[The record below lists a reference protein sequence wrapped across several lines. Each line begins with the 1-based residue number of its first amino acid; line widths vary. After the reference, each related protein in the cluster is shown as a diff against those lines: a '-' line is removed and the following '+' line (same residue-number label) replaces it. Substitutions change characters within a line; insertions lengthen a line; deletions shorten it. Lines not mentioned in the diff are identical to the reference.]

1 MKDILLVI
9 DMQNDFVFGP
19 LSTDQ
24 AREIVQNVKEKVLNF
39 KGDIYFT
46 RDTHFENYLSSQEG
60 KKLPVA
66 HCIKDT
72 EGWQIIEDLDKL
84 RKTEPIDKVT
94 FGSSKLVDLLVKE
107 NEKETINSITLIGV
121 FTDICVISNAM
132 IIKAFLP
139 ETEILVDAS
148 CCAGVTV
155 ESHNNALEATKCCQ
169 ITIINQDS
177 IS

>member
-1 MKDILLVI
+1 MTSILQEILTLKI
-9 DMQNDFVFGP
+9 TS
-19 LSTDQ
+19 L
-24 AREIVQNVKEKVLNF
+24 ARKE
-39 KGDIYFT
+39 
-46 RDTHFENYLSSQEG
+46 
-60 KKLPVA
+60 KLPVA

-121 FTDICVISNAM
+121 CTDICVISNAM
-132 IIKAFLP
+132 IIKVFLP

-155 ESHNNALEATKCCQ
+155 ESHNNALEAMKCCQ

>member
-19 LSTDQ
+19 PSTDQ

-121 FTDICVISNAM
+121 CTDICVISNAM

-155 ESHNNALEATKCCQ
+155 ESHNNALEAMKCCQ
-169 ITIINQDS
+169 ITIINQ
-177 IS
+177 

>member
-1 MKDILLVI
+1 MFMKDILLVI

-19 LSTDQ
+19 PSTDQ

-72 EGWQIIEDLDKL
+72 EGWQIIEDLDQL

-121 FTDICVISNAM
+121 CTDICVISNAM

-155 ESHNNALEATKCCQ
+155 ESHNNALEAMKCCQ
-169 ITIINQDS
+169 ITIINQ
-177 IS
+177 

>member
-1 MKDILLVI
+1 MKITSL
-9 DMQNDFVFGP
+9 
-19 LSTDQ
+19 
-24 AREIVQNVKEKVLNF
+24 ARKE
-39 KGDIYFT
+39 
-46 RDTHFENYLSSQEG
+46 
-60 KKLPVA
+60 KLPVA

-72 EGWQIIEDLDKL
+72 EGWQIIEDLDQL

-94 FGSSKLVDLLVKE
+94 FGSSKLVNLLVKE

-121 FTDICVISNAM
+121 CTDICVISNAM

-155 ESHNNALEATKCCQ
+155 ESHNNALEAMKCCQ
-169 ITIINQDS
+169 ITIINQ
-177 IS
+177 

>member
-24 AREIVQNVKEKVLNF
+24 AREIVQNIKEKVLNF

-72 EGWQIIEDLDKL
+72 EGWQ
-84 RKTEPIDKVT
+84 V
-94 FGSSKLVDLLVKE
+94 
-107 NEKETINSITLIGV
+107 EKNW
-121 FTDICVISNAM
+121 TDR
-132 IIKAFLP
+132 
-139 ETEILVDAS
+139 
-148 CCAGVTV
+148 
-155 ESHNNALEATKCCQ
+155 
-169 ITIINQDS
+169 
-177 IS
+177 

>member
-24 AREIVQNVKEKVLNF
+24 ARGIVQNIKEKVLNF

-72 EGWQIIEDLDKL
+72 EGW
-84 RKTEPIDKVT
+84 
-94 FGSSKLVDLLVKE
+94 
-107 NEKETINSITLIGV
+107 
-121 FTDICVISNAM
+121 
-132 IIKAFLP
+132 
-139 ETEILVDAS
+139 
-148 CCAGVTV
+148 
-155 ESHNNALEATKCCQ
+155 
-169 ITIINQDS
+169 
-177 IS
+177 

>member
-84 RKTEPIDKVT
+84 RKTEPVDKVT

-107 NEKETINSITLIGV
+107 NEKETINRITLIGV
-121 FTDICVISNAM
+121 CTDICVISNAM

-139 ETEILVDAS
+139 ETEILVDSS

-155 ESHNNALEATKCCQ
+155 ESHNNALEAMKCCQ
-169 ITIINQDS
+169 ITIINQ
-177 IS
+177 

>member
-24 AREIVQNVKEKVLNF
+24 EREIVQNVKEKVLNF

-94 FGSSKLVDLLVKE
+94 FGSSKLVDLLVKD

-121 FTDICVISNAM
+121 CTDICVISNAM

-155 ESHNNALEATKCCQ
+155 ESHNNALEAMKCCQ

>member
-84 RKTEPIDKVT
+84 RKTEPVDKVT

-121 FTDICVISNAM
+121 CTDICVISNAM

-155 ESHNNALEATKCCQ
+155 ENHNKGLEAMKCCE
-169 ITIINQDS
+169 ITIINQ
-177 IS
+177 

>member
-19 LSTDQ
+19 LSTYQ

-121 FTDICVISNAM
+121 CTDICVISNAM

-155 ESHNNALEATKCCQ
+155 ESHNNALEAMNCCQ
-169 ITIINQDS
+169 ITIINQ
-177 IS
+177 